1 MKGTFLKFL
10 TLSVLFFPQPL
21 VLAAETQDHNGS
33 TTPYT
38 VKKGDCLWNISKR
51 FYQNPFQWPLVYHHN
66 QTLIQNPEKID
77 IGWMLVIPE
86 GVGPEEVNQA
96 VRFALDY
103 KGLAQEAAH
112 RRMASPGQ
120 TARQV
125 AEKNQLSAP
134 DESAKPAEN
143 PQVSSAAQEGPAASN
158 VPGQAPSNAAGQ
170 SPVPSQQAGG
180 SLGTIVAVIGVVVL
194 ACLGIRWWRT
204 RQSRKQVQEPYR
216 LSQAPEAGETASSA
230 PPATVAPPAGP
241 PASQPAPPIP
251 PQVDVPPD
259 VPEQPG
265 QAVSTQEQLFEPTS
279 SAETPAQA
287 APQTTEPPPVSAGG
301 PAQADSSTS
310 PETPIPS
317 PAPGEKPKDENHR
330 DVA

>member
-66 QTLIQNPEKID
+66 QPLIQNPEKID
-77 IGWMLVIPE
+77 TGWMLVIPE
-86 GVGPEEVNQA
+86 GVSPAEVNTA

-103 KGLAQEAAH
+103 KGLAQETAH
-112 RRMASPGQ
+112 RR

-125 AEKNQLSAP
+125 AEKNQLAAP
-134 DESAKPAEN
+134 DQSAKPAEN
-143 PQVSSAAQEGPAASN
+143 TQISSAAQQGPAASN

-194 ACLGIRWWRT
+194 AGLGIGWWKT
-204 RQSRKQVQEPYR
+204 RQSRKQTQEPYR
-216 LSQAPEAGETASSA
+216 LSQAPETGETASA
-230 PPATVAPPAGP
+230 PPPSTVAPPAGP

-251 PQVDVPPD
+251 PQADLPQGAPG
-259 VPEQPG
+259 QPG
-265 QAVSTQEQLFEPTS
+265 QIVSTQEQLFEPSPST
-279 SAETPAQA
+279 ETPEQA
-287 APQTTEPPPVSAGG
+287 PPQTTEPPPVSTGG
-301 PAQADSSTS
+301 PAQPDSS
-310 PETPIPS
+310 PGTPIPS